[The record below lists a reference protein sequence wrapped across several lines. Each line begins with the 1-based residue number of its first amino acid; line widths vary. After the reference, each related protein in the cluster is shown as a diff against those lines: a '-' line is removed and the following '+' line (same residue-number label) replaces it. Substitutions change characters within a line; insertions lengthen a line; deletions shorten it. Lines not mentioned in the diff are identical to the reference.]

1 MHVFDILDLHHA
13 EHERLLRELTLT
25 RRARPRHVRW
35 PTFAARP
42 GRVAPRPRDER

>member
-13 EHERLLRELTLT
+13 EHERLLRELAFT
-25 RRARPRHVRW
+25 RRARARHVRW

-42 GRVAPRPRDER
+42 TRVVSRPRDDR